1 MARIL
6 IVDDDETICK
16 LLEDTLRYFEYDA
29 MSITDGR
36 QVLPLLRAESFDT
49 VLVDLLMQPIDGFQL
64 LHDIKQVF
72 EDLPVIIVTGFASI
86 ETAVESMQAGAADF
100 ITKPVDASELNVRI
114 KRALEHAQTKRLAY
128 TDGLTNLHNYRA
140 FQERLQQEV
149 ERANRYH
156 RPLSLIM
163 VDIDHFKVYNDLH
176 GHLQG
181 DAILA
186 RVAALLKQVSRSSD
200 IVARYGGEE
209 FALILPETDKAS
221 AEILGR
227 RLHAEIE
234 QHRFPGE
241 EHLPHGMLTIS
252 VGIAS
257 HTPSRTKEELIAAA
271 DGVLYQAKREGRNR
285 VCVTA

>member
-6 IVDDDETICK
+6 IVDDDETICR
-16 LLEDTLRYFEYDA
+16 LLEETLKHFKYDA
-29 MSITDGR
+29 VSVTDGR
-36 QVLPLLRAESFDT
+36 KVLPLLRAEPFDT
-49 VLVDLLMQPIDGFQL
+49 VLVDLLMEPIDGIQL

-86 ETAVESMQAGAADF
+86 ETAVESMQAGATDF
-100 ITKPVDASELNVRI
+100 ITKPVDASELDIRI

-140 FQERLQQEV
+140 FQARLQQEV
-149 ERANRYH
+149 ERSNRYK

-163 VDIDHFKVYNDLH
+163 VDIDHFKIYNDMH

-186 RVAALLKQVSRSSD
+186 QVASLLKQVSRSSD

-209 FALILPETDKAS
+209 FALILPETDTAS

-234 QHRFPGE
+234 QHRFSGE

-257 HTPSRTKEELIAAA
+257 HTPPHTKEALIAAA

-285 VCVTA
+285 VCITA

>member
-16 LLEDTLRYFEYDA
+16 LLEDTLRHFKYDA
-29 MSITDGR
+29 VGITDGR
-36 QVLPLLRAESFDT
+36 KVLPLLREEQFDT
-49 VLVDLLMQPIDGFQL
+49 VLVDLLMQPIDGIQL

-86 ETAVESMQAGAADF
+86 ETAVESMQAGATDF
-100 ITKPVDASELNVRI
+100 ITKPVDASELDIRI

-140 FQERLQQEV
+140 FQTRLQQEV
-149 ERANRYH
+149 ERANRYQ

-163 VDIDHFKVYNDLH
+163 VDIDHFKAYNDMH

-186 RVAALLKQVSRSSD
+186 QVASILKKFSRSSD

-209 FALILPETDKAS
+209 FALILPETDKAN

-234 QHRFPGE
+234 RHHFPGE
-241 EHLPHGMLTIS
+241 ERLPHGMLTIS
-252 VGIAS
+252 AGIAS
-257 HTPSRTKEELIAAA
+257 HTPLHTKEDLIAAA

-285 VCVTA
+285 VCITA

>member
-1 MARIL
+1 MAKIL

-16 LLEDTLRYFEYDA
+16 LFEETLRHFKYEA
-29 MSITDGR
+29 ISVTDGR
-36 QVLPLLRAESFDT
+36 KVLPLLRAEPFDA
-49 VLVDLLMQPIDGFQL
+49 VLVDLLMEPIDGIQL
-64 LHDIKQVF
+64 LHDIKRVF

-86 ETAVESMQAGAADF
+86 ETAVESMQAGATDF
-100 ITKPVDASELNVRI
+100 ITKPVDASELDIRL
-114 KRALEHAQTKRLAY
+114 KRGLEHARTKRLAY

-140 FQERLQQEV
+140 FQMRLQQEV
-149 ERANRYH
+149 ERANRYQ

-163 VDIDHFKVYNDLH
+163 VDIDHFKSYNDKH

-181 DAILA
+181 DAILSQ
-186 RVAALLKQVSRSSD
+186 VASLLKQVSRSSD

-209 FALILPETDKAS
+209 FALILPETDKAN

-234 QHRFPGE
+234 RYHFPGE
-241 EHLPHGMLTIS
+241 EHLPHQMLTIS

-257 HTPSRTKEELIAAA
+257 HTPPHTKEELIAAA

-285 VCVTA
+285 VCITA